1 MGGRPFVGQVFSQD
15 NGIGM
20 PRAFN
25 SASESREIVTFWN
38 LVPRAAGASF
48 AFAEE
53 RY

>member
-1 MGGRPFVGQVFSQD
+1 MEWRPFVGQVFSQD

-25 SASESREIVTFWN
+25 SASESRGMVTFWN
-38 LVPRAAGASF
+38 LMLRAAGASF